1 MDQSLRKFARCFF
14 PPRIVIF
21 FGLAFLLSMVYLT
34 LFRVAFLVKHAGLS
48 AGIPASTLLTSFVIG
63 ARFDAVVLSY
73 ILIPLVMLSFLP
85 VVGIDRLRA
94 SRVVIISIFVTCM
107 GIVCFLSLVD
117 IEYFGEMGTRLSHWA
132 LEYLD
137 QPGMV
142 WYTMKSGYP
151 LTFYLLLWGA
161 ITCVFALLVII
172 AGRKLLGKSRGEN
185 PGARAGYFVLCLA
198 LLFLGARGRWELA
211 PLDWGL
217 AYFSPH
223 GFANQLALNGVYTLG
238 KSYWDDHLE
247 TREQSAQRF
256 HFYPF
261 PEALSTVQS
270 QLVRPEERLSDSLGS
285 LTRWHY
291 PKSSNPDR
299 PDYNVVIILLESWL
313 ARYVGVL
320 GGPPNVTPSF
330 DSLAQSGIL
339 FERFYA
345 TGTRTN
351 RGLVSN
357 FCSFPSPPGRT
368 VMKQFSAVSPFLSI
382 PSILRQKGYRSILI
396 YGGDLQ
402 FDNMEGF
409 FRNQGVERFVGES
422 DFPVEDGLG
431 KWGVPDHTVLERA
444 NREFAQFGD
453 RPFLGIVVTLSN
465 HEPFLL
471 PSPDF
476 EIFSQKI
483 PHYDYMNAF
492 HYSDWSLGR
501 FFEQASKEPYFDNT
515 LFVLVADHGK
525 FMESQSDFPL
535 DRFHIAG
542 LIYGPGVIGSEPRRI
557 STVASQTD
565 LVPTILGILGKPT
578 LHESWGRNVLS
589 LLPGDE
595 GFAMMQDGSVI
606 GWLEPPY
613 FFVERIGATCSLYDV
628 YRDSLQQQDLVSQ
641 LPDVAARLQKKERS
655 FLQLSLEMTRA
666 RRAPCR

>member
-1 MDQSLRKFARCFF
+1 MSEAPRKFLRYLS
-14 PPRIVIF
+14 PPRIVRF
-21 FGLAFLLSMVYLT
+21 FVAVFLASMVFLT
-34 LFRVAFLVKHAGLS
+34 LFRVAFLAKHAALS
-48 AGIPASTLLTSFVIG
+48 RGIPTSTLLTSFVIG

-73 ILIPLVMLSFLP
+73 ILIPLFILSFLP
-85 VVGIDRLRA
+85 YLSIDRLRA
-94 SRVVIISIFVTCM
+94 SRAVITGIFVTCM
-107 GIVCFLSLVD
+107 GIVFFLSLAD

-142 WYTMKSGYP
+142 WYTIKSGYP

-161 ITCVFALLVII
+161 ITAIFALLVVTT
-172 AGRKLLGKSRGEN
+172 GRRLLGKRQRGNLGSRI
-185 PGARAGYFVLCLA
+185 GYFILCLG

-211 PLDWGL
+211 PIDWGL
-217 AYFSPH
+217 AYFSPY

-247 TREQSAQRF
+247 TRKQAAQRF
-256 HFYPF
+256 HFYSF
-261 PEALSTVQS
+261 AEALSTVQN
-270 QLVRPEERLSDSLGS
+270 QLVMPEERLTDSLSS
-285 LTRWHY
+285 LTRWYY
-291 PKSSNPDR
+291 PESSNPDK
-299 PDYNVVIILLESWL
+299 PAYNVVIILMESWL
-313 ARYVGVL
+313 ARNVGVL
-320 GGPPNVTPSF
+320 GGPPGVTPSF
-330 DSLAQSGIL
+330 DSLAQNGIL

-368 VMKQFSAVSPFLSI
+368 VMKQFSAASPFRSI
-382 PSILRQKGYRSILI
+382 PDILRERSYRSVLI

-409 FRNQGVERFVGES
+409 FRNQGVERFIGES
-422 DFPVEDGLG
+422 DFPVETRLG
-431 KWGVPDHTVLERA
+431 KWGVPDHTVFERA
-444 NREFAQFGD
+444 DREFCQFGSQ
-453 RPFLGIVVTLSN
+453 PFLGIIVTLSN

-476 EIFSQKI
+476 EIFSQDV
-483 PHYDYMNAF
+483 PHYDYLNAF

-501 FFEQASKEPYFDNT
+501 FFEQARKEPYFDNT

-535 DRFHIAG
+535 DRFHIAC
-542 LIYGPGVIGSEPRRI
+542 LIYGPKIIGSEPRRI
-557 STVASQTD
+557 STVASQAD

-578 LHESWGRNVLS
+578 LHESWGRDVLS
-589 LLPGDE
+589 LPKNDQ
-595 GFAMMQDGSVI
+595 GFAMVQDGSVT
-606 GWLEPPY
+606 GWFESPY

-628 YRDSLQQQDLVSQ
+628 YKDPLQQNDLISE
-641 LPDVAARLQKKERS
+641 LPDVAARLQKKEQS
-655 FLQLSLEMTRA
+655 FLQLSLEMMKTRP
-666 RRAPCR
+666 APSR

>member
-1 MDQSLRKFARCFF
+1 MSEAPRRFLHYLS
-14 PPRIVIF
+14 PPRIVVF
-21 FGLAFLLSMVYLT
+21 FGLIFLWSMLFLT
-34 LFRVAFLVKHAGLS
+34 FFRVAFLAKHAALS
-48 AGIPASTLLTSFVIG
+48 TNIPISTLLTSFVIG

-73 ILIPLVMLSFLP
+73 ILIPLFILSFLP
-85 VVGIDRLRA
+85 YLSIDRLRA
-94 SRVVIISIFVTCM
+94 SRAVITGIFVTCM
-107 GIVCFLSLVD
+107 GIVFFLSLAD

-137 QPGMV
+137 QPTMV

-161 ITCVFALLVII
+161 ITIVFALLVITT
-172 AGRKLLGKSRGEN
+172 GRRLLGKRRRENLGSRM
-185 PGARAGYFVLCLA
+185 GYFILCLA

-211 PLDWGL
+211 PIDWGL
-217 AYFSPH
+217 AYFSPY
-223 GFANQLALNGVYTLG
+223 GYANQLALNGVYTLG

-247 TREQSAQRF
+247 TRKQAAQRF
-256 HFYPF
+256 HFYSF
-261 PEALSTVQS
+261 AEALSTVQN
-270 QLVRPEERLSDSLGS
+270 QLVMPEERLTDSLSS
-285 LTRWHY
+285 LTRWYY
-291 PKSSNPDR
+291 PESSDQDKPA
-299 PDYNVVIILLESWL
+299 YNVVVVLMESWL

-320 GGPPNVTPSF
+320 GGPPGVTPSF
-330 DSLAQSGIL
+330 DSLAQNGIL

-368 VMKQFSAVSPFLSI
+368 IMKRFSAASPFRSI
-382 PSILRQKGYRSILI
+382 SSVLMERGYRSVLI

-409 FRNQGVERFVGES
+409 FRNQGVERFIGES
-422 DFPVEDGLG
+422 DFPVEARLG
-431 KWGVPDHTVLERA
+431 KWGVPDHTVFQRA
-444 NREFAQFGD
+444 NREFARFGKE
-453 RPFLGIVVTLSN
+453 PFIGIVVTLSN

-476 EIFSQKI
+476 EIFSQEI

-501 FFEQASKEPYFDNT
+501 FFEQASKEPYFENT

-535 DRFHIAG
+535 DRFHIAC

-578 LHESWGRNVLS
+578 LHESWGRNVLC
-589 LLPGDE
+589 LPAGDE

-613 FFVERIGATCSLYDV
+613 FFVERIGATCSLYDT
-628 YRDSLQQQDLVSQ
+628 YMDTLQQFDLISE
-641 LPDVAARLQKKERS
+641 LPDVAAKLQKKERS

-666 RRAPCR
+666 RRTPSP